1 VPRGRKILI
10 SAKSD
15 NELVR
20 FSERVLERLVAI
32 GHGTS
37 FELFAEEGNGR
48 GTSFKNSAQLLDAL
62 VKGIVDI
69 AIVEGNDLA
78 VNLDK
83 SIDVVSVLTR
93 GNPFDVF
100 ISSDG
105 FILDE
110 QDDGARIAVGNL
122 TQKGQMLYY
131 RPDFEV
137 VIDRGSFSYLEERLK
152 DGIIDGFVYSGL
164 RVEAI
169 GKQDVVAEVF
179 TSSICMPEAGQGVIA
194 LLCRKQDRKVQS
206 ILKELNDPACYAEF
220 ILERK
225 FVCGFLSDIKVP
237 AGVLSSVE
245 GSECRIEA
253 MVVAPDG
260 SERISASVEGKVSNG
275 DKLIANLKKEL
286 MSSGAEEL
294 IQAYK

>member
-15 NELVR
+15 SELVR
-20 FSERVLERLVAI
+20 FSERVLERLTSI
-32 GHGTS
+32 GQSTS
-37 FELFAEEGNGR
+37 FELFVKEENGR

-62 VKGIVDI
+62 VKGVVDI
-69 AIVEGNDLA
+69 AVVEGNDLA
-78 VNLDK
+78 INLDK
-83 SIDVVSVLTR
+83 NVDVVSVLTR

-110 QDDGARIAVGNL
+110 QDDGAKIAVGNL

-137 VIDRGSFSYLEERLK
+137 IIDRGNFSSLEEKLEN
-152 DGIIDGFVYSGL
+152 GIIDGFVYSGL

-169 GKQDVVAEVF
+169 GKQDIVAEVF

-194 LLCRKQDRKVQS
+194 LLCRKQDRKVHGL
-206 ILKELNDPACYAEF
+206 LKELNDPACYTEF

-225 FVCGFLSDIKVP
+225 FASMFLSDIKIP
-237 AGVLSSVE
+237 SGVLSSVE

-275 DKLIANLKKEL
+275 DKLIASLEKEL

>member
-1 VPRGRKILI
+1 MPRGRKILI

-15 NELVR
+15 DELMR
-20 FSERVLERLVAI
+20 FSRRVLEKIVAI
-32 GHGTS
+32 GQGGS
-37 FELFAEEGNGR
+37 FEIFAGGENGKEI
-48 GTSFKNSAQLLDAL
+48 SFKSSAQLLDAL
-62 VKGIVDI
+62 VTGTIDI
-69 AIVEGNDLA
+69 AVVEGNDLA
-78 VNLDK
+78 VKLDK
-83 SIDVVSVLTR
+83 NIEIVSVLTR

-100 ISSDG
+100 ISSNG

-110 QDDGARIAVGNL
+110 QDDGARIAVGNQ

-137 VIDRGSFSYLEERLK
+137 VIDRGSFSSLEKKLRN
-152 DGIIDGFVYSGL
+152 GSIDGFVYSGL
-164 RVEAI
+164 RVESI

-194 LLCRKQDRKVQS
+194 LLCRKQDRKVHA
-206 ILKELNDPACYAEF
+206 ILKELNDPACYTEF
-220 ILERK
+220 VLERK
-225 FVCGFLSDIKVP
+225 FASRVLSDIKVP

-245 GSECRIEA
+245 GNECRIEA